1 MVTAHLRSA
10 GDGPTHPLGK
20 PVTKLPA
27 RARACGPSRSPWS
40 RKARAG
46 ADCRSRR
53 CAPRAIVVPK
63 VGERRKV
70 SSPSLN
76 TTDLRGG
83 RSWAVGLWWWS
94 AGPDRPGGRHQDDR
108 LVGWSGRLRPA
119 AMGGALDAEVAHLAL
134 DEPRVGAQPTLGD
147 QVPQKLS
154 YRGRDG
160 PGQPPRGK
168 SPPAA

>member
-1 MVTAHLRSA
+1 MPWPSATTSNRGRVLVACTRRVTLLVGGCDRQTAASSLVGRVPCYPA
-10 GDGPTHPLGK
+10 PACPAPTRNSW
-20 PVTKLPA
+20 A
-27 RARACGPSRSPWS
+27 S
-40 RKARAG
+40 
-46 ADCRSRR
+46 D
-53 CAPRAIVVPK
+53 
-63 VGERRKV
+63 
-70 SSPSLN
+70 N

-134 DEPRVGAQPTLGD
+134 DDPRVGAQPTLGD